1 MDIYFWIIIG
11 IIVFA
16 PLGCLAMAIIQAG
29 DAVDTRILELEKQ
42 LAEWESK
49 YENK

>member
-11 IIVFA
+11 IIVCATF
-16 PLGCLAMAIIQAG
+16 GCLAMAIIQAG
-29 DAVDTRILELEKQ
+29 DEVDARVLELEKQ
-42 LAEWESK
+42 LAEWESN